1 MTRLKT
7 EFVNLGG
14 LRVAYCQHGSGES
27 LILLHGNS
35 INKSYFKGYQQEKFS
50 DFHTYAVDSRG
61 HGQSRSRDIVLN
73 YEQMSQDILAFC
85 KQLEIST
92 TKVIGYSDGGILALW
107 LAVKAPEIFTKVV
120 AISPNTL
127 ASATTDRS
135 MASIQ
140 GFIAQMTRLKRFG
153 LPMAKQIMR
162 FQLMLTDSGITENDM
177 KAIRTKVQ
185 ILYAERDMIKE
196 EHFLFLSQTI
206 PGAKMEKIAGCN
218 HLNIPYQDRTIAAI
232 RTFLTED

>member
-7 EFVNLGG
+7 EFVNLGD
-14 LRVAYCQHGSGES
+14 LRIAYCQHGSGES

-50 DFHTYAVDSRG
+50 DFHTYAIDSRG
-61 HGQSRSRDIVLN
+61 HGQSRSGDIVLN

-140 GFIAQMTRLKRFG
+140 RFLDQMNRLKRFG

-162 FQLMLTDSGITENDM
+162 FKLMLTDSGITDIDL

-206 PGAKMEKIAGCN
+206 PGVKMEKIAGCN
-218 HLNIPYQDRTIAAI
+218 HLNIPYQERTIEAI
-232 RTFLTED
+232 RAFLAEV